1 MNDETPGEDDDLAP
15 VEEEDDRMAEY
26 HARRAAYRAH
36 LRRQREG
43 YARFLTEL
51 FGAEDQFDRQAPQ
64 PLQDMASQLGE
75 HAAQLRNAARFL
87 MARVT
92 LDDQDSQDST
102 RAATAI
108 ANIAR
113 TNIAIAKALR
123 EEAEAN
129 QKTVHGVAIPVEPQ
143 G

>member
-1 MNDETPGEDDDLAP
+1 MNDEPEDDDDMVP
-15 VEEEDDRMAEY
+15 VQEDDDRMAEY
-26 HARRAAYRAH
+26 HRRREAYRAH

-51 FGAEDQFDRQAPQ
+51 FGTENQIDRQAPQ

-92 LDDQDSQDST
+92 LDDQNSQDST

-113 TNIAIAKALR
+113 ANIAIAKALR

-129 QKTVHGVAIPVEPQ
+129 RKTVHGVAVPVEPQ